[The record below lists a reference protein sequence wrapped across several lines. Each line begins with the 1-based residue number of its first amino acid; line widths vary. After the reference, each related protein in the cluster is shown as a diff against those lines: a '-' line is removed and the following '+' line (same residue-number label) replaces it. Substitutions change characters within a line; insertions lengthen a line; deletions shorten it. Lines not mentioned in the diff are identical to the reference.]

1 LSKSKKSNK
10 IAKGRTTA
18 GGRSESHPIDNWNSR
33 RVTTFYPQYGEGRDR
48 VEPIKRI
55 HTVKF
60 QQVIP
65 RYNLSATNTRDDG
78 VGPMFEEVVY
88 ATPIYRRKR
97 KKFRPSLSQKV
108 QKKRNR
114 IRINFSI

>member
-1 LSKSKKSNK
+1 MLLPKNKKTHK
-10 IAKGRTTA
+10 
-18 GGRSESHPIDNWNSR
+18 IDNWNSR

-48 VEPIKRI
+48 VEPVKRV
-55 HTVKF
+55 HPTMF

-65 RYNLSATNTRDDG
+65 RYNLSATDTRDDG
-78 VGPMFEEVVY
+78 VGPMFEEVIY

-97 KKFRPSLSQKV
+97 RKFRSSLSLKP

-114 IRINFSI
+114 IRIDFSV